1 MSDAMEGTT
10 DPMPPLPGPTLFE
23 RLGGY
28 NAIAATADDLTDR
41 LYVNATLN
49 ANPAI
54 GAFHDKRDM
63 AGFKYMLTAW
73 VVANTGGPKQ
83 VYAGRPMD
91 EAHAHLTI
99 TNREFD
105 IVMTECRTTFY
116 KFNVPEREL
125 EELMAILESY
135 RGQIVHRAPVN

>member
-1 MSDAMEGTT
+1 MSVTT
-10 DPMPPLPGPTLFE
+10 TPTLYE

-28 NAIAATADDLTDR
+28 TAIAATAGDLTQR

-54 GAFHDKRDM
+54 AAFHDKHEQ
-63 AGFKYMLTAW
+63 AGFMYMLTAW
-73 VVANTGGPKQ
+73 VVANTGGPPA
-83 VYAGRPMD
+83 VYSGRPMD
-91 EAHAHLTI
+91 EAHAHLSV
-99 TNREFD
+99 TNREFS

-125 EELMAILESY
+125 EELMSLLESY
-135 RGQIVHRAPVN
+135 REKVVTAH

>member
-1 MSDAMEGTT
+1 MSQT
-10 DPMPPLPGPTLFE
+10 DTAPMPPLPGPTLFE

-54 GAFHDKRDM
+54 GAFHDKREM

-73 VVANTGGPKQ
+73 VVANTGGPPH

-91 EAHAHLTI
+91 EAHAHLSI

-135 RGQIVHRAPVN
+135 RTQIVHRVPVA

>member
-1 MSDAMEGTT
+1 MSQT
-10 DPMPPLPGPTLFE
+10 DTAPMPPLPGPTLFE

-28 NAIAATADDLTDR
+28 NAIAATADDVTDR

-54 GAFHDKRDM
+54 GSFHDKQEK

-73 VVANTGGPKQ
+73 VVANTGGPPQ
-83 VYAGRPMD
+83 VYSGRSMD
-91 EAHAHLTI
+91 EAHAHLSI

-125 EELMAILESY
+125 EELMALLEGY
-135 RGQIVHRAPVN
+135 RTRIVHRTPTA